1 MAETVFNVSDFINR
15 RRVGGTQVTVMLLC
29 ALIMVADGYDAFVV
43 GFILRPLAQA
53 FGVSPAAIVP
63 VFALQSV
70 GIAIGASCAG
80 MLADRFGR
88 RRTLLT
94 SAVLLGLLTLATTQA
109 SSVAEIIWLRFIA
122 GIFFGAIL
130 PNSVAMTVEFAPERL
145 RATMVNWMFIG
156 YVGGVAAGGGVT
168 ALFVTQYGWQSAFWV
183 GGLVPLVIA
192 VLLYLFLPESIRFCV
207 LRDGHDPRIA
217 GVLRRMDPGLSLTGQ
232 ERFVLDEPHAAGLPL
247 LALFRERR
255 APLTVLIWLAYFMN
269 ILVISLLG
277 AFLPIFLHNFGGLSL
292 ESAAAV
298 TSFYSICGL
307 TAMLVYGRLI
317 DLFGGPIVITIT
329 SILACV
335 SVAALGEIDLASWW
349 VYAAM
354 VFVGA
359 GVVAAQAGLHA
370 LCSMIYPTRMRA
382 TGLGW
387 AMGIGRVGGMAGP
400 LLGGMALAGHWTALP
415 SFLTGAL
422 PMLVVGVAT
431 AGIGAIL
438 SPTFGRSHSMAA
450 AGRSSAPAE

>member
-1 MAETVFNVSDFINR
+1 MSESVFNVSEFINR
-15 RRVGGTQVTVMLLC
+15 QRIGRLQVMVMLLC

-53 FGVSPAAIVP
+53 FHVSPAAIVP

-70 GIAIGASCAG
+70 GIAIGASFAG

-109 SSVAEIIWLRFIA
+109 TSIGEIIALRFVA

-130 PNSVAMTVEFAPERL
+130 PNSVAITVEFAPERL

-168 ALFVTQYGWQSAFWV
+168 ALFVTSYGWQSAFWI
-183 GGLVPLVIA
+183 GGLVPLAIS
-192 VLLYLFLPESIRFCV
+192 VLLYFFLPESIRFCA

-217 GVLRRMDPGLSLTGQ
+217 DVLRRMAPGLSLTGQ
-232 ERFVLDEPHAAGLPL
+232 ERFVLDEVNTGGLPL
-247 LALFRERR
+247 VALFRDGR
-255 APLTVLIWLAYFMN
+255 APQTALIWVAYFMN

-292 ESAAAV
+292 ERAAGV

-307 TAMLVYGRLI
+307 TAMLIYGRLI

-329 SILACV
+329 SVLACV
-335 SVAALGEIDLASWW
+335 SVAALGTIDLASGWI
-349 VYAAM
+349 YLAM

-400 LLGGMALAGHWTALP
+400 LIGGMALAGHWNALP

-422 PMLVVGVAT
+422 PMLLVGVAT
-431 AGIGAIL
+431 AGIGVIL
-438 SPTFGRSHSMAA
+438 SPTFGRSGAVAA
-450 AGRSSAPAE
+450 EAAR

>member
-1 MAETVFNVSDFINR
+1 MPETVFNVSEFINR
-15 RRVGGTQVTVMLLC
+15 QRIGRMQITVMLLC

-80 MLADRFGR
+80 LLADRFGR
-88 RRTLLT
+88 RRLLLT
-94 SAVLLGLLTLATTQA
+94 AAVLLGLLTLATTQA
-109 SSVAEIIWLRFIA
+109 SSVGEIIWLRFVA

-130 PNSVAMTVEFAPERL
+130 PNAVAITVEFAPERL

-168 ALFVTQYGWQSAFWV
+168 ALFVTQYGWQAAFWV
-183 GGLVPLVIA
+183 GGLVPLAIS
-192 VLLYLFLPESIRFCV
+192 VLLYFFLPESIRFCA
-207 LRDGHDPRIA
+207 LRDGRDPRIA
-217 GVLRRMDPGLSLTGQ
+217 RVLRRMAPALNLTGS
-232 ERFVLDEPHAAGLPL
+232 ERFVLDEENVAGLPL
-247 LALFRERR
+247 VALFRDGR
-255 APLTVLIWLAYFMN
+255 ASQTILIWVAYFMN

-292 ESAAAV
+292 ERAAAV

-317 DLFGGPIVITIT
+317 DLFGGPLVITIT
-329 SILACV
+329 SILACIA
-335 SVAALGEIDLASWW
+335 VAALGVIDLASGW
-349 VYAAM
+349 VYFAM

-387 AMGIGRVGGMAGP
+387 AMGLGRVGGMAGP
-400 LLGGMALAGHWTALP
+400 LLGGMALAGHWGALP

-422 PMLVVGVAT
+422 PMLIVGAAT
-431 AGIGAIL
+431 ALIGVVQ
-438 SPTFGRSHSMAA
+438 SPAKQQ
-450 AGRSSAPAE
+450 APAIAGVSR

>member
-1 MAETVFNVSDFINR
+1 MAEPVFNVSEFINR
-15 RRVGGTQVTVMLLC
+15 QRIGRLQIMVMLLC

-70 GIAIGASCAG
+70 GIAIGASLAG

-88 RRTLLT
+88 RRLLLT

-109 SSVAEIIWLRFIA
+109 SSVGEVIALRFVA

-130 PNSVAMTVEFAPERL
+130 PNAVAITVEFAPERL

-168 ALFVTQYGWQSAFWV
+168 ALFVTSYGWQSAFWV
-183 GGLVPLVIA
+183 GGLVPLAIS
-192 VLLYLFLPESIRFCV
+192 VLLYMFLPESIRFCA
-207 LRDGHDPRIA
+207 LRDSRDPRIA
-217 GVLRRMDPGLSLTGQ
+217 GVLRRMSPGLSLTGQ
-232 ERFVLDEPHAAGLPL
+232 ERFVLDEVNAAGLPL
-247 LALFRERR
+247 VALFREGR
-255 APLTVLIWLAYFMN
+255 APQTVLIWVAYFMN

-292 ESAAAV
+292 ERAAAV

-317 DLFGGPIVITIT
+317 DLFGGPLVITLT
-329 SILACV
+329 SILACI
-335 SVAALGEIDLASWW
+335 SVAALGEIDLASGWI
-349 VYAAM
+349 YLAM

-370 LCSMIYPTRMRA
+370 LCSMMYPTRMRA

-400 LLGGMALAGHWTALP
+400 LIGGMALAGHWSALP

-422 PMLVVGVAT
+422 PMLLVGAAT
-431 AGIGAIL
+431 AGIGFVL
-438 SPTFGRSHSMAA
+438 
-450 AGRSSAPAE
+450 APARRRPDAVAQAAR

>member
-1 MAETVFNVSDFINR
+1 MAETVFNVSEFINR
-15 RRVGGTQVTVMLLC
+15 QRIGRTQVMVMLLC

-70 GIAIGASCAG
+70 GIAIGASLAG

-88 RRTLLT
+88 RRLLLA
-94 SAVLLGLLTLATTQA
+94 SAALLGLLTLATTQA
-109 SSVAEIIWLRFIA
+109 TSVGEIIALRFVA

-130 PNSVAMTVEFAPERL
+130 PNAVAITVEFAPERL

-156 YVGGVAAGGGVT
+156 YVGGVAAGGGIT
-168 ALFVTQYGWQSAFWV
+168 ALFVTRYGWQSAFWV
-183 GGLVPLVIA
+183 GGLVPLAIS
-192 VLLYLFLPESIRFCV
+192 VLLYFFLPESIRFCV
-207 LRDGHDPRIA
+207 LRDGRDPRIA
-217 GVLRRMDPGLSLTGQ
+217 GMLRRMAPDLSLTGQ
-232 ERFVLDEPHAAGLPL
+232 ERFVLDEVNAGGLPL
-247 LALFRERR
+247 VALFREGR
-255 APLTVLIWLAYFMN
+255 APQTVLIWVAYFMN

-292 ESAAAV
+292 ERAAAV

-307 TAMLVYGRLI
+307 TAMIVYGRLI
-317 DLFGGPIVITIT
+317 DLFGGPLVITLT
-329 SILACV
+329 SILACI
-335 SVAALGEIDLASWW
+335 SVAALGEIDLASGW

-354 VFVGA
+354 IFVGA

-387 AMGIGRVGGMAGP
+387 AVGMGRVGGMAGP
-400 LLGGMALAGHWTALP
+400 LIGGMALAGHWSALP

-422 PMLVVGVAT
+422 PMLVVGAAT
-431 AGIGAIL
+431 AGIGFVL
-438 SPTFGRSHSMAA
+438 SPARRRPHALAEAA
-450 AGRSSAPAE
+450 R

>member
-1 MAETVFNVSDFINR
+1 MPETVFNVSEFINR
-15 RRVGGTQVTVMLLC
+15 QRIGRMQITVMLVC
-29 ALIMVADGYDAFVV
+29 ALIMAADGYDAFVV

-53 FGVSPAAIVP
+53 FHVSPAAIVP

-70 GIAIGASCAG
+70 GIAIGACVVG
-80 MLADRFGR
+80 LLADWFGR
-88 RRTLLT
+88 RRLLIV
-94 SAVLLGLLTLATTQA
+94 SAVMLGLLTLATTQA
-109 SSVAEIIWLRFIA
+109 TSVGEIIALRFAA
-122 GIFFGAIL
+122 GLFFGAVL
-130 PNSVAMTVEFAPERL
+130 PNAVAITVEFAPERM

-156 YVGGVAAGGGVT
+156 YVGGVAMGGAVT
-168 ALFVTQYGWQSAFWV
+168 AAFVTSYGWQAAFWV
-183 GGLVPLVIA
+183 GGLVPLVLS
-192 VLLYLFLPESIRFCV
+192 VLLYFVLPESVRFCT

-217 GVLRRMDPGLSLTGQ
+217 GVLRRMAPGLELTGQ
-232 ERFVLDEPHAAGLPL
+232 ERFVLDEPNAAGLPL
-247 LALFRERR
+247 VALFREGR
-255 APLTVLIWLAYFMN
+255 APQTILIWVAYFMN

-292 ESAAAV
+292 ERAAAV

-317 DLFGGPIVITIT
+317 DLFGGPLVITIT
-329 SILACV
+329 SVLACIA
-335 SVAALGEIDLASWW
+335 VAALGEIDLASGW
-349 VYAAM
+349 VYVAM

-370 LCSMIYPTRMRA
+370 VCSMMYPTRMRG

-387 AMGIGRVGGMAGP
+387 AMGLGRVGGMAGP
-400 LLGGMALAGHWTALP
+400 LLGGMALAGHWSALP

-431 AGIGAIL
+431 ALIGLVQSSARKNME
-438 SPTFGRSHSMAA
+438 PAA
-450 AGRSSAPAE
+450 AADAAR